1 MWVSEWSSVC
11 FDDFVIKML
20 EIVIKMCE
28 IVGLSS
34 KKVENVHILPL
45 FRVKPPYSP
54 PYMQIWGKNG
64 LKMNKKWLFWPIL
77 GCFWPIFRNIWSKF
91 ANIWPK
97 LWNIL
102 TKPPPN
108 CDFMCVLVWFW
119 HEMCRNWPKIA
130 LFCVFLCVFMRFMWV
145 FMRFT
150 SNLAIFPPYM
160 QFGGEN
166 EQKWP
171 LFGHKSS
178 KCVLFCHILLHF
190 VRFCVILRPKWG
202 CSPHICREVAKSV
215 QKLPKYWWCGGGR
228 CGIYAVWGGNDDNLC
243 YFCLLFYLFYGH
255 HNHLMSPAHHSWWAT
270 MFRLN
275 TN

>member
-102 TKPPPN
+102 TKPPLIVILCVFW
-108 CDFMCVLVWFW
+108 CDFGMKCVEIGLKLHYFV
-119 HEMCRNWPKIA
+119 C
-130 LFCVFLCVFMRFMWV
+130 FCVFLCDLCEFLCDLRPIWPYFPHICNLVVKMNKNDPF
-145 FMRFT
+145 
-150 SNLAIFPPYM
+150 LAINHRNVCYFAIFCCILCDFVSFYVQNGGVLPIFAERWPKVCKNYQNIDDVVVVGVVYM
-160 QFGGEN
+160 QFGVEMM
-166 EQKWP
+166 
-171 LFGHKSS
+171 
-178 KCVLFCHILLHF
+178 I
-190 VRFCVILRPKWG
+190 
-202 CSPHICREVAKSV
+202 ICATFAYFS
-215 QKLPKYWWCGGGR
+215 
-228 CGIYAVWGGNDDNLC
+228 IY
-243 YFCLLFYLFYGH
+243 F
-255 HNHLMSPAHHSWWAT
+255 MAT
-270 MFRLN
+270 
-275 TN
+275 TTT